1 MIRIRK
7 RADLI
12 QEKLFSN
19 MFWMLAIKLKL
30 VGVFDKP
37 MMDRWN

>member
-7 RADLI
+7 GADLI

-19 MFWMLAIKLKL
+19 VFWMLAKLKMAS
-30 VGVFDKP
+30 GFDKP
-37 MMDRWN
+37 MMETT

>member
-7 RADLI
+7 GADLI

-19 MFWMLAIKLKL
+19 VFWMHAKLKM

-37 MMDRWN
+37 MMDRWK